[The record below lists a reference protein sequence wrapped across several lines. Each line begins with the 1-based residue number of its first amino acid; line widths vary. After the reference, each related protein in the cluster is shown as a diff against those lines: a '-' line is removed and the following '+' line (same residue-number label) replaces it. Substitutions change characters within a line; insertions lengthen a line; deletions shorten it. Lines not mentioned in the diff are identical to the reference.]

1 MEDENK
7 RTEKGRIEIKDSI
20 RERSKS

>member
-7 RTEKGRIEIKDSI
+7 RTEEGRIEIKDSI